1 MKKGDSVKEKHA
13 GYWLLDTGYWILD
26 ACCVLWDFGGGF
38 MGVAI

>member
-1 MKKGDSVKEKHA
+1 MLESGYWILGT
-13 GYWLLDTGYWILD
+13 GYWLLD